1 MELRQLRHFVAVV
14 DCANLSRAAERVA
27 ISQPAMT
34 RSIKNLEDL
43 LGVELLDR
51 KPRGVTP
58 TEAGLALYHHAQI
71 VLNAY
76 QRLTRE
82 VRELER
88 GVTGTV
94 YVGVGSMFATHVTGR
109 VAQNLAQAHPRLAM
123 VVNDGFFEELLRRM
137 QDGRLDVI
145 FSNFPQ
151 VVVSADLVLEPLLTV
166 RSVVTAGR
174 THPLARRRALTR
186 ADLVAQRWVIADQ
199 PHSQDS
205 FEKSFSA
212 EGLPTPRDV
221 FRTNSLN
228 LMMDLVRSGSFVCH
242 LPEHL
247 LGDPAAGGDIR
258 ALPIA
263 GGIEREA
270 GLIYRKG
277 AALRPA
283 LVDVLTEFR
292 RVAREVR

>member
-27 ISQPAMT
+27 ISQPALT

-43 LGVELLDR
+43 LGVELLER
-51 KPRGVTP
+51 KPRGVAP

-71 VLNAY
+71 VLNAC

-94 YVGVGSMFATHVTGR
+94 YVGVGSMFATHVTAT

-123 VVNDGFFEELLRRM
+123 VVTDGFFEELLRRI
-137 QDGRLDVI
+137 QDGRLDLI

-151 VVVSADLVLEPLLTV
+151 VTVSADFVLEPLMTV
-166 RSVVTAGR
+166 RSVVMAGR
-174 THPLARRRALTR
+174 SHPLAKRKSVERS
-186 ADLVAQRWVIADQ
+186 DLVAYRWVIADQ
-199 PHSQDS
+199 PHAQDS
-205 FEKSFSA
+205 FERYFA
-212 EGLPTPRDV
+212 EEGLPAPRDV

-228 LMMDLVRSGSFVCH
+228 LMMSLVRGGKFLCP
-242 LPEHL
+242 LPAHL
-247 LGDPAAGGDIR
+247 LTGPVPEPEL
-258 ALPIA
+258 LPLPLDSA
-263 GGIEREA
+263 IERQA
-270 GLIYRKG
+270 GLIYRSG
-277 AALRPA
+277 ADSRPA
-283 LVDVLTEFR
+283 VGHVLDEFR
-292 RVAREVR
+292 RVARSA

>member
-27 ISQPAMT
+27 ISQPALT

-43 LGVELLDR
+43 LGVELLER
-51 KPRGVTP
+51 KPRGVAA

-71 VLNAY
+71 VLNAC

-94 YVGVGSMFATHVTGR
+94 YVGVGSMFATHITAD

-123 VVNDGFFEELLRRM
+123 VVTDGFFEELLRRM
-137 QDGRLDVI
+137 QDGRLDLI

-151 VVVSADLVLEPLLTV
+151 VSVSADFVLEPLISV
-166 RSVVTAGR
+166 RSVVMAGR
-174 THPLARRRALTR
+174 SHPLARRRAVNR
-186 ADLVAQRWVIADQ
+186 ADLVPYRWVIADQ
-199 PHSQDS
+199 PHAQDS
-205 FEKSFSA
+205 FERYFSE
-212 EGLPTPRDV
+212 EGLPAPRDI

-228 LMMDLVRSGSFVCH
+228 LMMSLVRSGKFLSPLPQHLIASRSFEGEI
-242 LPEHL
+242 L
-247 LGDPAAGGDIR
+247 
-258 ALPIA
+258 ALPLEA
-263 GGIEREA
+263 AIERQA
-270 GLIYRKG
+270 GLIYRAG
-277 AALRPA
+277 VVSRPA
-283 LVDVLTEFR
+283 VEHVLAEFR
-292 RVAREVR
+292 KVARPSP